1 MRPPKK
7 ELDIFMTHGT
17 VNVKLRPIK
26 LAFLVN
32 PKDKNSLLKAIEIN
46 TFLWGGRFNP
56 IIPTYRRIPSKW
68 RDGPFK
74 NPDAQSVISGY
85 LDNFDP
91 DYVIPMGECSGYPFD
106 VGNREKIDDISE
118 ILAPVEE
125 DGVPNY
131 GIGLFE
137 VLNHFIEQELK
148 FQRRYPLD
156 ICIPRFGNRFHSFL
170 ASVFGT
176 FPKNIDTIFWKNLA
190 EVLEAKKIDCSP
202 SNYAEFLDP
211 QKLFLRRMTHLYL
224 ESSGKRK
231 QCIFFLD
238 ATNSLD
244 IMDYWNLRA
253 IGWNVIPV
261 PKQFIRFEKTKQLI
275 LDFIK
280 ANHIPHYSNPEIYHH
295 TTILK
300 GRSISEDE
308 HQHFCNSLDMSI
320 ADEIDQKAK
329 VMRQFSY
336 PRLWDE
342 WVRDADQAECCELEA
357 DTAEH
362 EISTSQEMIR
372 FKILDPKFISRFGGY
387 GKSRFVNE
395 IKLRLYDDKELFA
408 EVIPEGGREL
418 ARVIGR
424 FNLLEWRLSRRGLVY
439 LSRHSKS
446 TVSLSLPPAE
456 AIFAKW
462 LEARGRAVKLSP
474 AGRIAKQM
482 MRQLG
487 GVNGTWIL
495 AQEGIIKL
503 LGEMNSSDEKSMSEE
518 DLRDKTAKIAN
529 QMTPKIANQT
539 KHQRNERAK
548 IVQARIFQQLTETK
562 VFQLGMKIQCP
573 VCTQSSWYS
582 MKNVDYELQCPKC
595 LEQIA
600 FPAASK
606 EVKWSYRTLGPFSL
620 PKQSYGAYTVLL
632 TLRFFS
638 SLLEGAI
645 TPLMSFTTENGEVEI
660 ADLALFFQTSKFGDS
675 KTEVIFAECKTFNDF
690 EKKKDIDKMVNL
702 GNEFPGAILVF
713 ATLKDSLNQ
722 KEKTILR
729 RVVNRSREHRKNNR
743 PYNPILILTGKELF
757 LASRWDSHLDEWGPR
772 RDMLELCDLT
782 QQLYLGVE
790 SWHQWLDRQLGRTT
804 HPIATTWTTR
814 REHTL

>member
-1 MRPPKK
+1 
-7 ELDIFMTHGT
+7 
-17 VNVKLRPIK
+17 
-26 LAFLVN
+26 
-32 PKDKNSLLKAIEIN
+32 
-46 TFLWGGRFNP
+46 
-56 IIPTYRRIPSKW
+56 
-68 RDGPFK
+68 
-74 NPDAQSVISGY
+74 
-85 LDNFDP
+85 
-91 DYVIPMGECSGYPFD
+91 
-106 VGNREKIDDISE
+106 
-118 ILAPVEE
+118 
-125 DGVPNY
+125 
-131 GIGLFE
+131 
-137 VLNHFIEQELK
+137 
-148 FQRRYPLD
+148 
-156 ICIPRFGNRFHSFL
+156 
-170 ASVFGT
+170 
-176 FPKNIDTIFWKNLA
+176 
-190 EVLEAKKIDCSP
+190 
-202 SNYAEFLDP
+202 
-211 QKLFLRRMTHLYL
+211 MTHLYL
-224 ESSGKRK
+224 ETSGKRE

-244 IMDYWNLRA
+244 VMDYWNLRA

-261 PKQFIRFEKTKQLI
+261 PKQFIRFEKTQQLI

-280 ANHIPHYSNPEIYHH
+280 ANHIPHHSNPEIYHH

-329 VMRQFSY
+329 VMRQFWY
-336 PRLWDE
+336 PPMWDE
-342 WVRDADQAECCELEA
+342 WAKENQAECCEIEA

-362 EISTSQEMIR
+362 DISTDQEKIR
-372 FKILDPKFISRFGGY
+372 FKTLDPKFISRFGGY
-387 GKSRFVNE
+387 GISRFAND

-418 ARVIGR
+418 ARVIGE

-439 LSRHSKS
+439 LSRYSKS

-462 LEARGRAVKLSP
+462 LESRGRSVKLSP

-503 LGEMNSSDEKSMSEE
+503 LEEMNSSDEKSMSEE

-582 MKNVDYELQCPKC
+582 VKNVDYELQCSKC
-595 LEQIA
+595 LEQIS
-600 FPAASK
+600 FPSASK

-620 PKQSYGAYTVLL
+620 PQQSYGAYTVLL

-690 EKKKDIDKMVNL
+690 GKKKDIDKMVNL

-713 ATLKDSLNQ
+713 ATLKESLKQ
-722 KEKTILR
+722 KEKTTLR
-729 RVVNRSREHRKNNR
+729 RVVNHSRKHRKNNR

-757 LASRWDSHLDEWGPR
+757 LASRWDSHLGEWGPR

-782 QQLYLGVE
+782 QQLHLDVD
-790 SWHQWLDRQLGRTT
+790 SWDQWLNRQYGIVPTS
-804 HPIATTWTTR
+804 IAPTWTTR
-814 REHTL
+814 RGNTL